1 MKTQTCTGPCKEE
14 KPATL
19 EFFHKKKGGRNG
31 LRLKCKECRKKDAK
45 EEYKQNREE
54 INKQCRVYARE
65 NPEKMRENGKRWR
78 SENRARLRD
87 YDRKRYNENI
97 ACRMAQNL
105 RNRIGTVL
113 KGARKSSP
121 TMVLL
126 GCTTEEY
133 QKHLEDQ
140 FQEGMSWDNYG
151 NPNGDH
157 TKGWH
162 VDHIRPCASFDLT
175 QEDQQRVC
183 FHYTNLQP
191 LWAKDNLS
199 KGDKWNEQKLAE

>member
-19 EFFHKKKGGRNG
+19 EFFHKKKDGLNG
-31 LRLKCKECRKKDAK
+31 LWRRCKDCRSKDSK
-45 EEYKQNREE
+45 ERYKQNREE
-54 INKQCRVYARE
+54 ICRRCRIYSRK
-65 NPEKMRENGKRWR
+65 NPEKSRENHKRWR

-87 YDRKRYNENI
+87 YDRERYNENI
-97 ACRMAQNL
+97 TRRITQNL
-105 RNRIGTVL
+105 RSRTRMVL
-113 KGARKSSP
+113 NGVSKSSS
-121 TMVLL
+121 TMALL
-126 GCTTEEY
+126 GCTAEEY
-133 QKHLEDQ
+133 RKHLEDQ

-157 TKGWH
+157 TKCWH

-175 QEDQQRVC
+175 QEDQQRAC

-191 LWAKDNLS
+191 LWAKENLS
-199 KGDKWNEQKLAE
+199 KGDKWEEK